1 MCGIAGK
8 LSLRPSE
15 TVTSESVTRM
25 CRVLSHRGP
34 DDEGIYLDGSF
45 GMGMRRLSIIDLLSG
60 KQPIQNEDGSVWTV
74 FNGEI
79 YNFLDLRLL
88 LQRKGHRFYTNTDT
102 EVIVHLYEEY
112 QEDFVRHLAGMF
124 AIVVWDMRQKKLILA
139 RDRLGIKPLYYYV
152 DSNRILFGSE
162 IKAILQDGIEKE
174 IDLQALHDYLS
185 FNYVPGPRTIF
196 KGVRKLPP
204 GHMMTSSRGTVTI
217 TPYWELQYGENPTN
231 GRARSEES
239 YCEELYDLLKATVQ
253 QHLISDVPLGVFLS
267 GGIDSST
274 LVALMSKVSSQP
286 IRTFSIGFEETS
298 YNELDYA
305 RAVAKKFDTEHHEL
319 VVSPNIVDLLPELVH
334 FFDEPFADSSAIPVY
349 CVSKLAREH
358 VKVALSGEGG
368 DEVFAGYE
376 TYAAYKIAEI
386 YKRLPKIL
394 ATTLIPA
401 TVRRL
406 PVSHRRVSFDYKAK
420 RFVDGA
426 LLSPEDAHYWW
437 KVIFT
442 EEAKAV
448 LYAGG
453 VDGLEDPLTLYRH
466 AYEHCPAVDVLTKL
480 QHIDTKIWLP
490 DDILVK
496 ADRMSMAHSLE
507 TRVPFLDH
515 RVVEFA
521 ASLPPHLKLRRLTK
535 KYILKR
541 AMSGHLP
548 SEVLKGKKRGF
559 NVPVPIWLR
568 HELRDLVHDV
578 LGPRRLKETGFFS
591 SEAVSAIIRDHELK
605 RVDYSRNIWCLL
617 VFMLWYGAYVRGSQV
632 VKLPRTRDS
641 AMSQSISD
649 AKVWS

>member
-8 LSLRPSE
+8 LSLRLSE
-15 TVTSESVTRM
+15 TVTSESITRM

-88 LQRKGHRFYTNTDT
+88 LQRKGHRFYTKTDS

-112 QEDFVRHLAGMF
+112 QEDFVKHLAGMF
-124 AIVVWDMRQKKLILA
+124 AIAVWDMRQKKLILA

-204 GHMMTSSRGTVTI
+204 GHMMTSSRGTVTV
-217 TPYWELQYGENPTN
+217 TAYWELEYPPVLGN
-231 GRARSEES
+231 GKVRSEQS
-239 YCEELYDLLKATVQ
+239 YCEELYALLAATVKG
-253 QHLISDVPLGVFLS
+253 HLISDVPLGVFLS
-267 GGIDSST
+267 GGMDSST
-274 LVALMSKVSSQP
+274 LTALMSKVSSQP
-286 IRTFSIGFEETS
+286 IRTFSIGFEEQS
-298 YNELDYA
+298 YNELAYA
-305 RAVAKKFDTEHHEL
+305 RAVAKEFGTEHYEL
-319 VVSPNIVDLLPELVH
+319 IVRPNIIDLLPELIGY
-334 FFDEPFADSSAIPVY
+334 FDEPFADSSALPVY
-349 CVSKLAREH
+349 WVSKLAREH

-368 DEVFAGYE
+368 DEVFAGYH
-376 TYAAYKIAEI
+376 TYAAYKFAQF
-386 YKRLPKIL
+386 YQRLPRSL
-394 ATTLIPA
+394 AAGIIPA
-401 TVRRL
+401 IVRRL
-406 PVSHRRVSFDYKAK
+406 PVSHKKVSFDYKAK
-420 RFVDGA
+420 RFVEGA
-426 LLSPEDAHYWW
+426 LLPPPDGHYWW

-442 EEAKAV
+442 EEAKAG
-448 LYAGG
+448 LYAP
-453 VDGLEDPLTLYRH
+453 DQNGLEDSLRLYRQI
-466 AYEHCPAVDVLTKL
+466 YERCPARDTLTRL
-480 QHIDTKIWLP
+480 QHLDLKLYLP

-496 ADRMSMAHSLE
+496 ADRMSMANSLE
-507 TRVPFLDH
+507 ARVPFLDH

-535 KYILKR
+535 KYILKQTMAR
-541 AMSGHLP
+541 HLP
-548 SEVLKGKKRGF
+548 AKVLKGKKRGF

-578 LGPRRLKETGFFS
+578 LGQRRLKDVGIFKPET
-591 SEAVSAIIRDHELK
+591 VSAIVRAHEEL
-605 RVDYSRNIWCLL
+605 RMDYSRNIWGLL
-617 VFMLWYGAYVRGSQV
+617 IFMLWYEEYVQPPKSKMICGTSTSSLV
-632 VKLPRTRDS
+632 S
-641 AMSQSISD
+641 ACS
-649 AKVWS
+649 